1 MSDPTL
7 FDYSMIKGTVD
18 AILFQNND
26 NFYTVL
32 KVDTIET
39 NESFDSMPTVVG
51 FLPNVVEGDVYT
63 FKGQVVEHP
72 RYGKQ
77 LKAETFEKELP
88 QTKDAIV
95 SYLSSDLFKG
105 IGKKTAQNIVNALG
119 ENAINDILNHPEI
132 LQKVP
137 SLPKKKQ
144 QQIAE
149 QISANQESEKIMIR
163 LHDLGFGPKLSMAI
177 YQFYMSDTLKI
188 LDENPYQLVYDIKGI
203 GFNKADQLAR
213 NIGIAANS
221 PERLKAGLLYI
232 LEEECIKQGHTYLP
246 NSYVIDTTQEMLND
260 GTDVTIAR
268 ETLEE
273 MILQLSEEKKLIL
286 SDEQVSI
293 PSLYYSELKS
303 VQNLYRIKTNTTKL
317 KKSNNLIS
325 KCILEK

>member
-105 IGKKTAQNIVNALG
+105 IGKTAQNIVNALG

-163 LHDLGFGPKLSMAI
+163 LHDLGFGPKRRWLSI
-177 YQFYMSDTLKI
+177 
-188 LDENPYQLVYDIKGI
+188 
-203 GFNKADQLAR
+203 
-213 NIGIAANS
+213 NS
-221 PERLKAGLLYI
+221 I
-232 LEEECIKQGHTYLP
+232 
-246 NSYVIDTTQEMLND
+246 
-260 GTDVTIAR
+260 
-268 ETLEE
+268 
-273 MILQLSEEKKLIL
+273 
-286 SDEQVSI
+286 
-293 PSLYYSELKS
+293 
-303 VQNLYRIKTNTTKL
+303 
-317 KKSNNLIS
+317 
-325 KCILEK
+325 